1 MSHQLGY
8 FSWML
13 SFDIRSLESHAVVVD
28 DDLSADD
35 PVWERAGRK
44 AGGQRSR
51 LGAIVARRRWSFLL
65 ARPDHRRRRTRLQP
79 MLVGGSRAR
88 RGRGRT

>member
-35 PVWERAGRK
+35 PIWERGDVKPGWGPINSIHCIWATTS
-44 AGGQRSR
+44 RS
-51 LGAIVARRRWSFLL
+51 S
-65 ARPDHRRRRTRLQP
+65 RPQKRIF
-79 MLVGGSRAR
+79 
-88 RGRGRT
+88 